1 MNFRTQFQY
10 APAPGRAQNGA
21 VLVITIFVLM
31 ALTVVALAVTNGNQS
46 QAIMVRNNQFRLESF
61 NSSYAEID
69 AQIDFINKRKISDG
83 VPSYIIRLI
92 DGNVGD
98 RVYDEAGT
106 GSADYLPKR
115 SSVAATYIDT
125 DVATWYRGT
134 CLVFGQQL
142 GAGEEKVAC
151 NELKVESDARLVNTS
166 IASNQHQVYEYKTLK
181 Q

>member
-1 MNFRTQFQY
+1 MSKMKNYSRVVPQSQ
-10 APAPGRAQNGA
+10 RGA
-21 VLVITIFVLM
+21 VLVVTIFVLM
-31 ALTVVALAVTNGNQS
+31 ALTVVALAVTNTSQS

-83 VPSYIIRLI
+83 VPQYIIRLI

-98 RVYDEAGT
+98 RVHDEAGVGT
-106 GSADYLPKR
+106 PDYLEKR

-125 DVATWYRGT
+125 DVATIYRGT
-134 CLVFGQQL
+134 CMVFGQQL

-151 NELKVESDARLVNTS
+151 NELKVESDAQLMNTN